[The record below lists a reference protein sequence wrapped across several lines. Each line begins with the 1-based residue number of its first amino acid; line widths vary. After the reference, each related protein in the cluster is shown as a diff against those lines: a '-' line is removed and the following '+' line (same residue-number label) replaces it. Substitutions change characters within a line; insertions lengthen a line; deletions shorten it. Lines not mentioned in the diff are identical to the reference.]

1 MTGRIAVT
9 VPSTELGYVLAQRIG
24 SGAEVVSDGDGDGNG
39 KRWLVVLDEI
49 SSNELIALLSVVECW
64 LRDEMLAGADVHV
77 DGRSYRM
84 ECA

>member
-1 MTGRIAVT
+1 MAGRIEVA

-24 SGAEVVSDGDGDGNG
+24 SGAEVVSDGNGNG

-64 LRDEMLAGADVHV
+64 LRDEMLDGADVHV